1 MDFSEAKSELKKI
14 DPENKFIA
22 MLKVAAIITKV
33 LGTRN
38 IKPVIVGGLSVEI
51 YTQSDYTTRDIDF
64 VTPGH
69 ETIEEILKNLEFI
82 KENRHFYREDIE
94 IAIEIPSS
102 HLAGDKNR
110 VVRVQISPDSD
121 DFVYVISLEDI
132 ILDRLR
138 AATAWQSA
146 EDLKW
151 GFLLLSANIEKVDVP
166 YLFDHTETD
175 DEHEE
180 LNFWLESIRN
190 QTKIDFCH
198 RKY

>member
-1 MDFSEAKSELKKI
+1 MNVSEARSELKKI
-14 DPENKFIA
+14 DSENKFIA

-38 IKPVIVGGLSVEI
+38 IRPVIVGGLSVEI

-64 VTPGH
+64 VTPGY
-69 ETIEEILKNLEFI
+69 ETIEETLKKLDFI
-82 KENRHFYREDIE
+82 KENRHFYRKDIE
-94 IAIEIPSS
+94 IAIEIPGS

-175 DEHEE
+175 DEREE

-190 QTKIDFCH
+190 QTKIDYCH

>member
-14 DPENKFIA
+14 NPENKFTA

-33 LGTRN
+33 LGTKN

-64 VTPGH
+64 VTPGY
-69 ETIEEILKNLEFI
+69 EIIEETLKRLDFI
-82 KENRHFYREDIE
+82 KENRHFYRDDIE
-94 IAIEIPSS
+94 ISIEIPDSY
-102 HLAGDKNR
+102 LAGDRNR
-110 VVRVQISPDSD
+110 VVQVWISKDSD

-138 AATAWQSA
+138 AATAWQSS

-151 GFLLLSANIEKVDVP
+151 GFLLLSANTEKVDVP

-175 DEHEE
+175 DEREE
-180 LNFWLESIRN
+180 LKYWLNSIKN
-190 QTKIDFCH
+190 QTKMDFSH